1 MTDIR
6 LDELTNDILIQG
18 GKLSIISDNA
28 RAVRQRLLIRL
39 RTFKGEWFLDL
50 AVGVPYFQ
58 SILKQGVRK
67 DLVDLLLKRT
77 ILETEGVQRITNFT
91 STLDRSTRSYSA
103 SFSVTTLQGD
113 SLLLEI

>member
-6 LDELTNDILIQG
+6 LDELTNDILISG

-39 RTFKGEWFLDL
+39 RTFKGEWFLDS

-58 SILKQGVRK
+58 SILRQGVRK
-67 DLVDLLLKRT
+67 ELVDVLLKRT
-77 ILETEGVQRITNFT
+77 ILETEGVQRITSYS
-91 STLDRSTRSYSA
+91 STLNRQLRTYSA